1 MTYAW
6 VTSPQILIL
15 LAALA
20 VTFTAF
26 FFIVYLFVEEG
37 IQNYITK
44 KANKLLE
51 SCSIANDARAFN
63 EVESY
68 FSKKK
73 DLLKKRPSLLKKF
86 YHCRKRR
93 YQEITNFIRSVN

>member
-1 MTYAW
+1 MTHSW

-20 VTFTAF
+20 VTFTAL
-26 FFIVYLFVEEG
+26 FFIVYLIVDEG
-37 IQNYITK
+37 IQNHITK

-51 SCSIANDARAFN
+51 TCSIANDIIAFY
-63 EVESY
+63 ELESY

-73 DLLKKRPSLLKKF
+73 DLLKKRPSLLKRF
-86 YHCRKRR
+86 YLCRKRR
-93 YQEITNFIRSVN
+93 YQEISNFIRTAK

>member
-93 YQEITNFIRSVN
+93 YQEITNFIRSVK